1 MKKKYV
7 KALGWLLGI
16 LLLFT
21 VVSRVTAS
29 FTVPQVVTEQ
39 PSPRTV
45 THVVTVQGTVEGVLE
60 TAVLTE
66 PGLLVE
72 HVYAEAGQQVE
83 AGEVLAV
90 LNEEDL
96 AERIRQMKEEIQI
109 LKLSN
114 TALTKEESTRA
125 ITRAAE
131 DYDYAVRTAQAQ
143 VDRAAEQVAYAMGAY
158 ERAQWSDVPPT
169 VEQNAALL
177 QAIQSAQAA
186 YDAALLQQ
194 EQSVRA
200 AARAV
205 EDAENAVN
213 SDNQAKIN
221 QIRIAQI
228 ERELAPLLALKD
240 AEGRITAQVS
250 GVITGVALATGQRTA
265 DTAAFTM
272 VDATAGMRCVA
283 RLSGADADGIAA
295 GDEAARTK
303 NGVRQGSYTVTS
315 VEPQPDGSV
324 RLSISLEGTDS
335 AFVMGE
341 TMALEIEKTSTYS
354 RTAIPVTALHEQN
367 GKYFVYVLETVGT
380 VLGEE
385 YRAVR
390 MDVTIIDRNNLY
402 VALQEGVLSGEMQV
416 IVDSDRY
423 VEAGDIVRLQAE

>member
-1 MKKKYV
+1 M
-7 KALGWLLGI
+7 
-16 LLLFT
+16 
-21 VVSRVTAS
+21 
-29 FTVPQVVTEQ
+29 
-39 PSPRTV
+39 
-45 THVVTVQGTVEGVLE
+45 
-60 TAVLTE
+60 
-66 PGLLVE
+66 
-72 HVYAEAGQQVE
+72 
-83 AGEVLAV
+83 
-90 LNEEDL
+90 
-96 AERIRQMKEEIQI
+96 
-109 LKLSN
+109 
-114 TALTKEESTRA
+114 
-125 ITRAAE
+125 RAAQE
-131 DYDYAVRTAQAQ
+131 Q
-143 VDRAAEQVAYAMGAY
+143 VDRAAEQVAYAVGAY
-158 ERAQWSDVPPT
+158 ERAQWGDVPPT

-250 GVITGVALATGQRTA
+250 GVITGVALATGQKTT

-272 VDATAGMRCVA
+272 ADATAGLRCVA
-283 RLSGADADGIAA
+283 WLPGTESDGIAA
-295 GDEAARTK
+295 GDKAARTK

-315 VEPQPDGSV
+315 VEPQPDGNV
-324 RLSISLEGTDS
+324 RLSIALEGADGT
-335 AFVMGE
+335 FVMGE
-341 TMALEIEKTSTYS
+341 TVALEIEKTSTYS
-354 RTAIPVTALHEQN
+354 RTAIPVNALHEQN

-390 MDVTIIDRNNLY
+390 MDVTVIDRNNLY
-402 VALQEGVLSGEMQV
+402 AALQEGVLSGEMQV
-416 IVDSDRY
+416 VVDSDRY
-423 VEAGDIVRLQAE
+423 VEAGDIVRLQEE